1 MGCAELVWKFQLCCL
16 LVEKNPVWL
25 KYFSPT
31 DLWVMHFPV
40 LFFLSAVH
48 EYYDDYCCYYCS
60 YFFLIQI
67 INLLKW
73 HCIKVWQQS
82 MSGSPFMLDHTKM
95 WLLFIGFWTLS
106 AESMP
111 IRLRHTNDDP
121 VFCPLSYNIEVS
133 SIFKISCPFLNNHT
147 LIFSTSHSP
156 LFFFSFAHLSTHSL
170 NSLPS

>member
-1 MGCAELVWKFQLCCL
+1 MSSVSGDKSSLAKILLTLSHAFSSVVFSVCCAWVLWWL
-16 LVEKNPVWL
+16 LG
-25 KYFSPT
+25 
-31 DLWVMHFPV
+31 
-40 LFFLSAVH
+40 
-48 EYYDDYCCYYCS
+48 YYCS

-156 LFFFSFAHLSTHSL
+156 PFFFHSLTYPPTHLTHSL
-170 NSLPS
+170 VKQRK